1 MAVPPRRIGAEG
13 SATRAL
19 ILEAAEQVMVED
31 GYAAT
36 STRRVAAR
44 AGLKPS
50 LVHYYFPTTDDLLI
64 AVYRRAAEWAS
75 TELEKALADP
85 EPLLAL
91 WRYTADTTR
100 TALTLEFMAMA
111 THRDVLRAA
120 MSEHAGHTHNL
131 QLAVIERALG
141 ERVGE
146 VPPGVLATLIAALGR
161 SLVMEGGLGVSEGHA
176 EASAWFENWLRQLA
190 GKSNVTSD

>member
-1 MAVPPRRIGAEG
+1 MAVSARRIGAES

-19 ILEAAEQVMVED
+19 ILEAAELVMVED

-64 AVYRRAAEWAS
+64 AVYRRAAEWANA
-75 TELEKALADP
+75 ELEKALADP
-85 EPLLAL
+85 EPLIAL

-111 THRDVLRAA
+111 THREVLRSA
-120 MSEHAGHTHNL
+120 MSEHAGQTHRL

-141 ERVGE
+141 DKADE
-146 VPPGVLATLIAALGR
+146 VPPAVLVTLISALGR
-161 SLVMEGGLGVSEGHA
+161 SLVMEDGLGVSEGHV
-176 EASAWFENWLRQLA
+176 EASAWFEDWLRKLA
-190 GKSNVTSD
+190 GGSDD

>member
-1 MAVPPRRIGAEG
+1 MAVPARRIGAES

-19 ILEAAEQVMVED
+19 ILEAAEQVMVDE

-64 AVYRRAAEWAS
+64 AVYRRSAEWANA
-75 TELEKALADP
+75 ELEKALADP

-91 WRYTADTTR
+91 WRYTANTTR
-100 TALTLEFMAMA
+100 TALVLEFMAMA
-111 THRDVLRAA
+111 THREVLRTA
-120 MSEHAGHTHNL
+120 MSEHSGQSYHL

-141 ERVGE
+141 ERAKE

-161 SLVMEGGLGVSEGHA
+161 SLVMEGGLGVNEGHA
-176 EASAWFENWLRQLA
+176 EANAWFENWLRELA

>member
-1 MAVPPRRIGAEG
+1 MATPARRIGAES

-64 AVYRRAAEWAS
+64 AVYLRAAEWANA
-75 TELEKALADP
+75 ELEKALADP

-100 TALTLEFMAMA
+100 TALSLELMAMA
-111 THRDVLRAA
+111 THREVLRTA
-120 MSEHAGHTHNL
+120 MSEHAGHTHRM

-141 ERVGE
+141 DRAAEI
-146 VPPGVLATLIAALGR
+146 PPVVLATLISALGR
-161 SLVMEGGLGVSEGHA
+161 SLVLEGGLDISAGHA
-176 EASAWFENWLRQLA
+176 EAAAWFEDWLRELA
-190 GKSNVTSD
+190 GKSNVTSN